1 MSNVSTSFDITEN
14 IPKLPVGPTR
24 PNPGPILLIVART
37 AENVVSQSY
46 PSIPTITSDMTN
58 ISVYRARYIYCPE
71 YRIINSLAIHPKN
84 LNTPRMNLF

>member
-46 PSIPTITSDMTN
+46 QSIPTITIDIIN
-58 ISVYRARYIYCPE
+58 ISVYRARYIYIALSIESSTLLPSTL
-71 YRIINSLAIHPKN
+71 RTLTR
-84 LNTPRMNLF
+84 LG